1 MKTAAKLP
9 CPYTEPFVK
18 QTSAEF
24 CKWVTIPQYFFPPY
38 HQAFARLRSPT
49 RATLGCILPSERTR
63 PPTQKTMAT
72 ERQIQANRAN
82 AKRSTG
88 PVTEEGK
95 QASSQNARRHDQLSS
110 CVVLKAESTPLF
122 DDLMDSLIAEFQ
134 PQTANETALVETMAV
149 ARWKLWRNW
158 TFHTALL
165 ELETVKQDQ
174 SVGNAPVINAL
185 AFKTLAD
192 SSHSLHLLHRYEV
205 SLDRQYS
212 RALNNLLKV
221 RAAPKENPPPPPPPV
236 IEAAAL
242 NPEPAAADVEIPPKQ
257 ALPNKANLP
266 SQPAL
271 KPVEILRRRPVSTP
285 VTTSSTVNRPVQR
298 PKTAHPT
305 PPTKK

>member
-1 MKTAAKLP
+1 
-9 CPYTEPFVK
+9 
-18 QTSAEF
+18 
-24 CKWVTIPQYFFPPY
+24 
-38 HQAFARLRSPT
+38 
-49 RATLGCILPSERTR
+49 
-63 PPTQKTMAT
+63 MAT

-82 AKRSTG
+82 AKKSTG

-95 QASSQNARRHDQLSS
+95 QASSQNARRHGQLSS

-165 ELETVKQDQ
+165 ELETVKQDH

-185 AFKTLAD
+185 AFKSLAD

-221 RAAPKENPPPPPPPV
+221 RATPKENPLPPPV
-236 IEAAAL
+236 IEAAAI
-242 NPEPAAADVEIPPKQ
+242 NPEPAEEAETPPEQ
-257 ALPNKANLP
+257 ALPNKPNLP
-266 SQPAL
+266 PQPAR
-271 KPVEILRRRPVSTP
+271 KPVEILRRRPVSAP
-285 VTTSSTVNRPVQR
+285 VTMPPTVNRAVQQ